1 MESFAP
7 YASAAEGGP
16 AGAFEKPRRTLEF
29 FAIGG
34 SLPWK
39 MRRLCDNKLIY
50 SNIYI
55 YIIHIY
61 INWYIIYNSI

>member
-50 SNIYI
+50 IYI
-55 YIIHIY
+55 YIFYIY
-61 INWYIIYNSI
+61 IGT